1 MLQHLGALMITS
13 QLIGQV
19 TESLI
24 PYIMYRSRVTKVA
37 KEGKKIVMKTA
48 DLSDDIER
56 QGTQEKY
63 LVSHFTHTLIWTEHF
78 ISPMP
83 LCTKKTKS
91 ESWQKS
97 RNELESHTLFSHG
110 DLFLLPKIFSFLHN
124 KLKKSRGCSYFNV
137 SLTFVKAADQRHMA
151 MFLVWSIEYRESLSV
166 SLRSFMP
173 SIIKS

>member
-63 LVSHFTHTLIWTEHF
+63 LVSHFTHI
-78 ISPMP
+78 
-83 LCTKKTKS
+83 
-91 ESWQKS
+91 
-97 RNELESHTLFSHG
+97 
-110 DLFLLPKIFSFLHN
+110 DLN
-124 KLKKSRGCSYFNV
+124 
-137 SLTFVKAADQRHMA
+137 
-151 MFLVWSIEYRESLSV
+151 
-166 SLRSFMP
+166 
-173 SIIKS
+173 